1 MHSVTKQKR
10 RKNRMGM
17 LATIFAFFAIPASI
31 AIHYER
37 SVDWSIQSAFFRN
50 QKWIVDE
57 NNPVGRILFY
67 DGPKYLLIA
76 LGAYLLI
83 NAFKSYRENKARF
96 AKTTYALACLLAVP
110 AIIAL
115 GKYLTNEPCPR
126 EIYHFGG
133 SLFPDHF
140 FGRCFPGGH
149 ASGGFALF
157 FLFWVWDRK
166 PAAALPGLALGSILG
181 AYQMLKGAHFLS
193 DTLLTAAIAWII
205 CLLFWVIAQAVS
217 GDANG
222 KPVFACSGDS
232 GWRPSTAA
240 SRKSAEYFQKP

>member
-1 MHSVTKQKR
+1 MHSVTKQKWR
-10 RKNRMGM
+10 ESMIGT
-17 LATIFAFFAIPASI
+17 LATILSILAIPVSI

-37 SVDWSIQSAFFRN
+37 SVDWVIQSAFFRN
-50 QKWIVDE
+50 QKWVVDE
-57 NNPVGRILFY
+57 NDPIGRILFY
-67 DGPKYLLIA
+67 DGPKYLFIT

-83 NAFKSYRENKARF
+83 NALRSYKEDKARF
-96 AKTTYALACLLAVP
+96 AKTAYALACLLAVP
-110 AIIAL
+110 TIVAL

-133 SLFPDHF
+133 SLFPDRF

-166 PAAALPGLALGSILG
+166 PAAALPGLAIGSILG
-181 AYQMLKGAHFLS
+181 IYQMLKGAHFLS

-205 CLLFWVIAQAVS
+205 CLLFWIIARAIS
-217 GDANG
+217 GNAEENPG
-222 KPVFACSGDS
+222 LA
-232 GWRPSTAA
+232 R
-240 SRKSAEYFQKP
+240 SRDLG